1 MDETKPAGQYIRKDK
16 AGSMRA
22 VILQFS
28 RDLRN
33 NLLCILRKYRLAVVA
48 KVSLETA
55 ATLRVLCALSRPY

>member
-1 MDETKPAGQYIRKDK
+1 
-16 AGSMRA
+16 MRA